1 MKNIFIFLTIF
12 LFSTNNS
19 SLFSQNVHAGNLDN
33 YRTLE
38 ITSSNLKIDSG
49 NVRTTFLSQSGL
61 SIYDLR
67 FQISTS
73 ASESVKEILNPN
85 LTRSYTLMIYIR
97 KTSNDGYIYG
107 NFYNYN
113 IPVET
118 LNSNI
123 VIPLSTKLNFVR
135 GLSNLD
141 ILQAGYTYE
150 FIFTRAIGEDYF
162 SYTLKL

>member
-19 SLFSQNVHAGNLDN
+19 SLFSQNVYAGNLNN

-38 ITSSNLKIDSG
+38 ITSSNLQIDSG
-49 NVRTTFLSQSGL
+49 NVRTLYLSQSGL

-67 FQISTS
+67 FHISTS

-85 LTRSYTLMIYIR
+85 LTKKYTLMIYIR
-97 KTSNDGYIYG
+97 KTSNDSYVYG
-107 NFYNYN
+107 NFYNFN

-150 FIFTRAIGEDYF
+150 FIFTRAIGED
-162 SYTLKL
+162 

>member
-19 SLFSQNVHAGNLDN
+19 SLFSQNVYAGNLNN

-38 ITSSNLKIDSG
+38 ITSSNLQIDSG

-123 VIPLSTKLNFVR
+123 VIPLSTKLNSVK
-135 GLSNLD
+135 GLPELD
-141 ILQAGYTYE
+141 ILKPGYSYE
-150 FIFTRAIGEDYF
+150 FIFTRPVGSDYF